1 METMLKNLNE
11 TLENL
16 KKGNVSFDDVTE
28 NLFSYSYDDYNEIFK
43 IDQIEVAEKTYKRL
57 PVFNNDNCVAI
68 LMLWGNNNK
77 TAVHDHKNYEG
88 KIKVL
93 KGELTEVY
101 YKETEDFI
109 EYEGAGVAIE
119 DLVFEEELG
128 GIHSIVNNKNV
139 LSVSLHIYKTPEL
152 NLSGV
157 RIFDTEK
164 KRYEALDTVTLYV
177 GPQRQPEYYDYIIS
191 LKPKRV
197 VFNPGTENAEFESLL
212 KENGIEAEEACTL
225 VLLGTGQY

>member
-28 NLFSYSYDDYNEIFK
+28 NLFSYSYEDYNEIFK

-119 DLVFEEELG
+119 GLVFEEELG

-164 KRYEALDTVTLYV
+164 KKWAVLTDKAPSCSWNLPDEA
-177 GPQRQPEYYDYIIS
+177 
-191 LKPKRV
+191 
-197 VFNPGTENAEFESLL
+197 FEKVINL
-212 KENGIEAEEACTL
+212 
-225 VLLGTGQY
+225 